1 MQAARG
7 GSSESVYRLDCLTNG
22 GVKAKQQEKL
32 KWEGHLALSIKQGV
46 GLLWQQ
52 SWGAH
57 WAAVFHNN
65 TPAMCVHMWLVGFSI
80 CLRPPKPGFSE
91 MISLSLRQV
100 FSFFGSTTQFT
111 PHASI
116 VICWYA
122 IIESLYPWMHY
133 ILVPCQL
140 RIRDVFF
147 MKLISIVQ
155 QRILIW
161 TCLFLLVLL

>member
-57 WAAVFHNN
+57 WAAVFHDS
-65 TPAMCVHMWLVGFSI
+65 TPALCAYVAGGILYLFVPSKARLLWKDILGYLF
-80 CLRPPKPGFSE
+80 E
-91 MISLSLRQV
+91 
-100 FSFFGSTTQFT
+100 
-111 PHASI
+111 HA
-116 VICWYA
+116 Y
-122 IIESLYPWMHY
+122 
-133 ILVPCQL
+133 
-140 RIRDVFF
+140 
-147 MKLISIVQ
+147 
-155 QRILIW
+155 
-161 TCLFLLVLL
+161 FLLVLH